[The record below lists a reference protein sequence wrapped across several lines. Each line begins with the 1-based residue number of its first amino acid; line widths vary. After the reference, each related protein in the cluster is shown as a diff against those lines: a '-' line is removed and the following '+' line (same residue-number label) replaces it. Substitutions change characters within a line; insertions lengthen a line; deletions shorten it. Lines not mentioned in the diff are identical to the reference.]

1 MKRDLVGYGK
11 NLPRVEWPE
20 GCQIAVSLVVNYE
33 EGSELTPVYGDKKH
47 ETNGEIPS
55 RKPAEARSLQTE
67 SQWEYG
73 GRAGVWRLL
82 RLFEQ
87 YEVKATFFACAM
99 ALEQNPPLGREITAQ
114 GHDVCGHGL
123 RWVEQWHLDRE
134 SEKESIH
141 RAVISIEKTT
151 GRRPLG
157 WFTKSGPSL
166 NTREILAEEGFLYD
180 CDGIN
185 DDLPYYSEVK
195 GKPWLVVPYA
205 FDSNDGKYWRGAWS
219 NGEQFL
225 SYLKDSFD
233 MLYKEGAT
241 HPKMLSIGLHSR
253 VSGRPGRALAVAR
266 FIEYVKG
273 FPKVWFAGR
282 DEIARW
288 WLERCPPK

>member
-20 GCQIAVSLVVNYE
+20 SCQIAVSLVVNYE
-33 EGSELTPVYGDKKH
+33 EGSELTPVYGDKRH

-55 RKPAEARSLQTE
+55 RKPPEARSLQTE

-82 RLFEQ
+82 RLFEE
-87 YEVKATFFACAM
+87 YEVKATFFACGM
-99 ALEQNPPLGREITAQ
+99 ALEQNPAVGREIAAR

-123 RWVEQWHLDRE
+123 RWVEQWHLDRG

-141 RAVISIEKTT
+141 KAVAAIEKTT

-185 DDLPYYSEVK
+185 DDLPYYTEVK

-219 NGEQFL
+219 NGDQFF
-225 SYLKDSFD
+225 SYLRDSFD

-241 HPKMLSIGLHSR
+241 HSKMLSIGLHSR
-253 VSGRPGRALAVAR
+253 VSGRPGRAMAVAR
-266 FIEYVKG
+266 FIEYAKG
-273 FPKVWFAGR
+273 FPRVWFAGR

-288 WLERCPPK
+288 WLERCPPR